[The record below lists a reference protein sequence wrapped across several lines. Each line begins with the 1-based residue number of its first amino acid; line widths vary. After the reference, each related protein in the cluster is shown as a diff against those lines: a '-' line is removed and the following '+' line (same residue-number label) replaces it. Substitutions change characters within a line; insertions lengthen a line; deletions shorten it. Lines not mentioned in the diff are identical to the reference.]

1 LNSRRNQTGLT
12 LVMSLIMLIVLTLL
26 VVSAI
31 RFSNINLRLAGNAQT
46 QAESA
51 AAAQVAIE
59 QVIQSVLAGTTNLSS
74 VATTTT
80 TVSTGGASYTVTV
93 SKPKCNMNQNVDTTT
108 LDPSKASDRACF
120 GLGSNEAMMTSSGG
134 LTSGPS
140 ACKDQM
146 WDIAASVGDTASG
159 SNVNM
164 LQGVSLRVGA
174 EVSCPST

>member
-1 LNSRRNQTGLT
+1 MTTRRSQSGLT

-31 RFSNINLRLAGNAQT
+31 RFSNVNLRLAGNAQT

-59 QVIQSVLAGTTNLSS
+59 QVIKSVLDGSANLSNI
-74 VATTTT
+74 ATSTT
-80 TVSTGGASYTVTV
+80 TVSTGGATYTVTV
-93 SKPKCNMNQNVDTTT
+93 KKPTCNMNQNVDTSS

-120 GLGSNEAMMTSSGG
+120 GLGSNEAMMTSTGG

-146 WDIAASVGDTASG
+146 WDIQATVGDTASG
-159 SNVNM
+159 SSVTM
-164 LQGVSLRVGA
+164 LQGAALRVGA
-174 EVSCPST
+174 EVSCP